1 MPILH
6 TCTAGVQDGVARCR
20 KSVISE
26 PNRTAQGSLRSPPG
40 NWLGI
45 GTGTNTV
52 LVKVNVN
59 PTWWELLHRAGV
71 RTFVR
76 TFARLSSWSRST
88 WLKRL
93 LSDETPMH
101 PAISGTTSKPPKA
114 RTRLPGFRK
123 PGLTDAA
130 MDIRGLVGTV
140 RRRLR
145 GFRRRTSSNGTTNRR
160 CASSWS
166 SSKPSQKPAMVNFPW
181 KAFQQ
186 LVATSFGQ
194 IDVWANLKQ
203 ADGNVVHTVNC
214 GKRRIP
220 QSAERAALRRWRL
233 ERGGNRCSPSRRA
246 RRRSRRCRL
255 TSQQPSTKKHHPE
268 RR

>member
-20 KSVISE
+20 KSVISD
-26 PNRTAQGSLRSPPG
+26 PTAPRKDRCDLHQ
-40 NWLGI
+40 
-45 GTGTNTV
+45 GTGWASAPAPTTV

-76 TFARLSSWSRST
+76 TFARAEQLEQKHVAEATSLGRNAYASRDQRDH
-88 WLKRL
+88 KQ
-93 LSDETPMH
+93 TPES
-101 PAISGTTSKPPKA
+101 AASGCPVF
-114 RTRLPGFRK
+114 GK
-123 PGLTDAA
+123 PGLADAA
-130 MDIRGLVGTV
+130 MDIRGLVRELFAAGFVLSAAHLLERNHKPPV
-140 RRRLR
+140 RLVME
-145 GFRRRTSSNGTTNRR
+145 F
-160 CASSWS
+160 
-166 SSKPSQKPAMVNFPW
+166 SKPSQKPAMVNFPW

-214 GKRRIP
+214 GKREDTAKP
-220 QSAERAALRRWRL
+220 QNALHFAGGDWSVEAIDAPHPVVLAAEAVAA
-233 ERGGNRCSPSRRA
+233 A
-246 RRRSRRCRL
+246 
-255 TSQQPSTKKHHPE
+255 
-268 RR
+268 